1 MVTVCRSDGPC
12 HADSV
17 RLWYSTCQVE
27 LEDSR
32 YRLAAARLQ
41 TAKETMCLTAK
52 LGVIREASCLRE
64 CEYACRE

>member
-1 MVTVCRSDGPC
+1 MVIVCRSDGPC

-41 TAKETMCLTAK
+41 KATETMC
-52 LGVIREASCLRE
+52 
-64 CEYACRE
+64 